1 MAIAV
6 SWYVNNRILV
16 LKGIRNITDSDL
28 IESDNL
34 IIYHLENSIRR
45 PVHLIIDGSLIET
58 VPNLA
63 VFKRWQWPRH
73 AALGN
78 VAIFG
83 LRNNTLRFV
92 ISAIAQLFGLRFS
105 FQDSFIDAVTALTRM
120 DTQLAK
126 TGSLPPIEDALSKT
140 QPVTP
145 LLEVPLPTIPQVLK
159 KQVMEAAGD
168 HCEYCQLPSKAAI
181 DLQIHEV
188 TLLTDGGL
196 IAFDNLVYACLQCRT
211 LQRDNQHE
219 SHSGKPIP
227 IFNPRR
233 HVWSEHFRWSEDRLQ
248 MVGITP
254 VGMATVNA
262 LRLNNMLTITARQ
275 VGLEEGWH
283 PPRMTAPAH
292 VPPAPFP
299 EQGKLR
305 LEINDIF
312 TNIVRKIVVM
322 LTEKVVLGRFDPLAS
337 QKPDIDLVIFGGYR
351 LHVSRLHAE
360 IKLNAGRV
368 PVIVDLGST
377 YGTFVNGKRLAP
389 NAHHPL
395 YNGDQLR
402 LGELDI
408 MVYFEN

>member
-16 LKGIRNITDSDL
+16 LKGIRNITDADL

-34 IIYHLENSIRR
+34 LIYHLENSIRR
-45 PVHLIIDGSLIET
+45 PVHLIIDGTLIET
-58 VPNLA
+58 LPNLA

-126 TGSLPPIEDALSKT
+126 TGSLPPVEDSLSKT

-145 LLEVPLPTIPQVLK
+145 ILDVPLPTIPAILK
-159 KQVMEAAGD
+159 KQVMEVAGKR
-168 HCEYCQLPSKAAI
+168 CEYCQLPAKAAI
-181 DLQIHEV
+181 DLQIHEI
-188 TLLTDGGL
+188 TPLSDGGL

-211 LQRDNQHE
+211 HQRDTQQDTHT
-219 SHSGKPIP
+219 GKSVVR
-227 IFNPRR
+227 FNPRR
-233 HVWSEHFRWSEDRLQ
+233 HNWSEHFRWSDDHLQ
-248 MVGITP
+248 MVGVTP
-254 VGMATVNA
+254 VGAATVNT
-262 LRLNNMLTITARQ
+262 LRLNNALAVTARQ

-283 PPRMTAPAH
+283 PPKLTSAPV
-292 VPPAPFP
+292 VPPTPFP
-299 EQGKLR
+299 QHGKLR

-312 TNIVRKIVVM
+312 TNGVRKIVVT
-322 LTEKVVLGRFDPLAS
+322 LANPVTLGRFDPLAA

-360 IKLNAGRV
+360 IRLNSGRV
-368 PVIVDLGST
+368 PVITDLGST

-389 NAHHPL
+389 NVYHPL
-395 YNGDQLR
+395 YNGDQIH
-402 LGELDI
+402 LGELGL
-408 MVYFEN
+408 MVYFET